1 MDPTFF
7 ARFGLFFKPDFLP
20 PNVCDRLRASMD
32 AAPTLAAEI
41 EDKGAEAVNEK
52 QRKTSM
58 ANVDDETRSLVVER
72 LNELTAALGQ
82 HFDLPLERCQR
93 PQFLVYGEGDFFG
106 AHRDSSEDGDAAQ
119 FRKERRISAVT
130 FLNNQTADPRA
141 DAYGGGNLTF
151 YGLLKEDPKGEG
163 VGFPLTGQRGA
174 LVAFPSLMIHGVS
187 TVTHGKRYTITTWFV

>member
-1 MDPTFF
+1 MDPAFF

-20 PNVCDRLRASMD
+20 PDVCSRLRTAID
-32 AAPTLAAEI
+32 GAPTLAAEI

-58 ANVDDETRSLVVER
+58 ASVDDETRDLVVQR
-72 LNELTAALGQ
+72 LSELTAALGQ
-82 HFDLPLERCQR
+82 HFDLPVEHCQR

-106 AHRDSSEDGDAAQ
+106 AHRDSSEDEDAAQ

-130 FLNNQTADPRA
+130 FLNDQTADPRA

-151 YGLLKEDPKGEG
+151 YGLLNEDPKGEG
-163 VGFPLTGQRGA
+163 VGFPLTGQQGT
-174 LVAFPSLMIHGVS
+174 LVAFPSLMIHSVS
-187 TVTHGKRYTITTWFV
+187 PVTHGKRYTITTWFV